1 MSTVLDALDF
11 VMLALFFSA
20 ITVCLLI
27 YGGRRSKA
35 FLAFGFYFIIQ
46 VLLELEIRRTEV
58 DNPLTRWIGQIFSM
72 PVLIKGLTYGSLVFV
87 MMLAALFIL
96 KKDIRFV
103 HFILPCAVLAW
114 LVITCGLTARN
125 LVMYCAY
132 LIPCEIF
139 YFGLALF
146 VLKEMKKNPE
156 TDFHPALK
164 TAMKLI
170 MIFAVIIAVEDI
182 FFGVYYKYMI
192 ANYNGFT
199 LPEAD
204 VYVKERNFS
213 ESLLQIILA
222 LIAIGSGGR
231 EITGALHA
239 RPVQGESGRAEGPD
253 TDAFAAHLGLS
264 PRERDVLPLL
274 LTNMDMNQISETLII
289 SYGTVKSHTHN
300 IYRKAGVQNRLA
312 LMKQA
317 EEFRASPQ
325 KPQ

>member
-35 FLAFGFYFIIQ
+35 FLAIGVYFIIQ
-46 VLLELEIRRTEV
+46 VLLELDVRRTEV
-58 DNPLTRWIGQIFSM
+58 DNPLARWIEQFFSR
-72 PVLIKGLTYGSLVFV
+72 PDLIKGLIYGCLVFV

-96 KKDIRFV
+96 KKDPKPV
-103 HFILPCAVLAW
+103 HFILPCAVLIW
-114 LVITCGLTARN
+114 LVLICGLSSFSN
-125 LVMYCAY
+125 LIVYSTF
-132 LIPCEIF
+132 LLPCEIF
-139 YFGLALF
+139 YFGVALF
-146 VLKEMKKNPE
+146 VLKHIKNE
-156 TDFHPALK
+156 NSRYYSVLK
-164 TAMKLI
+164 TVMKLI
-170 MIFAVIIAVEDI
+170 MVFSVFIALEDVIAAL
-182 FFGVYYKYMI
+182 YYGYTTDNSSFIISTKGMHLK
-192 ANYNGFT
+192 N
-199 LPEAD
+199 
-204 VYVKERNFS
+204 RNVS
-213 ESLLQIILA
+213 ENLLQIILA
-222 LIAIGSGGR
+222 LIAIGSAGR

-239 RPVQGESGRAEGPD
+239 CSVPGASAGAAEPD

-274 LTNMDMNQISETLII
+274 LTNMDMNQISEKLII

-312 LMKQA
+312 LMKRA